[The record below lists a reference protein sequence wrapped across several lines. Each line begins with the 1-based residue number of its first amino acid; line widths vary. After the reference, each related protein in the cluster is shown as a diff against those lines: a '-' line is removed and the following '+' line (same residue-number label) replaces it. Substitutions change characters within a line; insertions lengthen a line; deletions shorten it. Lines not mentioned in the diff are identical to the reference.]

1 MYNQMH
7 LSYSELVT
15 KHVLIEVGNFKR
27 EGYTIRNEV
36 NWKHF
41 LHRYMK
47 HKSNGN
53 RIDIFGYP
61 EFGDIVIHKN
71 SKKIKKYN
79 VLCK

>member
-7 LSYSELVT
+7 LSNSELLKKYVSIEVESF
-15 KHVLIEVGNFKR
+15 KKEGYVLI
-27 EGYTIRNEV
+27 NEI
-36 NWKHF
+36 NWKHL
-41 LHRYMK
+41 LHRYMM

-61 EFGDIVIHKN
+61 EFGDIVINRNTKR
-71 SKKIKKYN
+71 KKKYN